1 MSYSDLPSTKQ
12 KELEKRDDFNARIDG
27 FGMMDKY
34 KKTAVLECDHQNN
47 QILFC
52 NRVYKNKKGHTIREQ
67 YYIKEIKI
75 PNFPPE
81 ELAAAKEQ
89 IEKFKEVDHENVI
102 PLKDFLFTA
111 DLLTKEV
118 VKKVANKGFW
128 RTQAAPDG
136 DEDEK
141 NS

>member
-1 MSYSDLPSTKQ
+1 M
-12 KELEKRDDFNARIDG
+12 
-27 FGMMDKY
+27 
-34 KKTAVLECDHQNN
+34 
-47 QILFC
+47 FC

-67 YYIKEIKI
+67 YFIKEVKL

-102 PLKDFLFTA
+102 PIKDSLFTA

-118 VKKVANKGFW
+118 VKKTIKGFW
-128 RTQAAPDG
+128 RLPVANDG
-136 DEDEK
+136 GEADEV